1 MFQAIGRGVS
11 VNGDGTFSVKV
22 EILDDRTDKS
32 IDVRSYT
39 VGSLEELQNVVSN
52 DLQAMVSRKVAVDEA
67 RLSKAIVGQQLG
79 SI

>member
-39 VGSLEELQNVVSN
+39 VGSLEELQSAVGD